1 LLVVKVYVFIIL
13 DIKMIQVELEFRKAE
28 AADSDAIWT
37 IIQQAIRRRGEDGS
51 IQWQDGYPNPE
62 VIALD
67 IQKGAGNVA
76 LEECKIVAYGVILVN
91 DEPEY
96 ERLHG
101 KWLRTGDYVA
111 VHRIAVADS
120 HLGRGLATAMMRYA
134 EAKAHEWG
142 IGSVRVDTNYDNYA
156 MLHIFDKLGFT
167 YCGEVYF
174 RGSPRRAYEKVLV
187 P

>member
-1 LLVVKVYVFIIL
+1 
-13 DIKMIQVELEFRKAE
+13 MIQAELEFRKAE
-28 AADSDAIWT
+28 AADCDTIWA
-37 IIQQAIRRRGEDGS
+37 IIQQAIRRRRADGS
-51 IQWQDGYPNPE
+51 IQWQDGYPNPD

-67 IQKGAGNVA
+67 IKKGAGNVA
-76 LEECKIVAYGVILVN
+76 LIEGEIVAYGVILKN

-101 KWLRTGDYVA
+101 KWLRSGDYVA

-120 HLGRGLATAMMRYA
+120 HLGKGLAVAMMRHA
-134 EAKAHEWG
+134 EVKAHEWG
-142 IGSVRVDTNYDNYA
+142 IGSVRVDTNFDNHA

>member
-1 LLVVKVYVFIIL
+1 MMQVKPDV
-13 DIKMIQVELEFRKAE
+13 EFRKATE
-28 AADSDAIWT
+28 ADLDRIWT
-37 IIQQAIRRRGEDGS
+37 IIQQAIRRRLADGS
-51 IQWQDGYPNPE
+51 IQWQDGYPNPD
-62 VIALD
+62 VIGLD

-76 LEECKIVAYGVILVN
+76 VVDGEVVAYGVILIN

-101 KWLRTGDYVA
+101 KWLTGGDYVA

-120 HLGRGLATAMMRYA
+120 HLGQGLAAAMMQHA
-134 EAKAHEWG
+134 EYKAREWNVA
-142 IGSVRVDTNYDNYA
+142 SVRVDTNYDNHA
-156 MLHIFDKLGFT
+156 MLHIFDKLGFI
-167 YCGEVYF
+167 YCGQVYF